1 MDGFLPGSFFR
12 PNARFRCQPSTS
24 WSVERLK
31 KKSFLTRGSSSGGCL
46 SKTEKRMNFPHLFE
60 NDFYAILPEL
70 YLILSTLVLLLFGV
84 FYSTS
89 KKHNTPSMMQ
99 TVAWLGLFC
108 LFCTLCILQ
117 NLPFSSMTFLYST
130 LVMDPL
136 TFFFKTLVLLG
147 AGLSLFISLQYFQ
160 TEDFRD
166 FEYTLLLLFSTCSM
180 LLLVSASDFISMY
193 LAIEMQS
200 LCLYVLA
207 ASKRNSEFS
216 TEAGLKY
223 FLLGAFSSGILLF
236 GCSVLYGLTGL
247 TGFES
252 FAKLFSGV
260 GESLP
265 VQTQSFLSVGILFI
279 AVGFLFKLTAA
290 PFHFWAPDV
299 YEGAPTSVTAFFSIT
314 PKLAIMAVFLRLFLV
329 SFYDFLFSWQSILIL
344 SSLFSLLIGS
354 FGAVA
359 QTRVKRLL
367 VYSSIG
373 HMGYLLMGVASGTVE
388 GLQSV
393 LLYLCI
399 YSVITVNIFAIV
411 LSLRDQQTG
420 QNIKYIEDMSML
432 SKSHPLLAFSLTL
445 TLFSMAGIP
454 PLAGFCSKF
463 YLFFAALSSSL
474 YFLAVFGIFSSMLSC
489 FYYLRVIKTMYFDQ
503 SKQPF
508 KNVQMDHEKSW
519 VITWTTFFVVFF
531 FLHPNVAFLWTQKV
545 ALLFLS

>member
-1 MDGFLPGSFFR
+1 MEF
-12 PNARFRCQPSTS
+12 
-24 WSVERLK
+24 
-31 KKSFLTRGSSSGGCL
+31 
-46 SKTEKRMNFPHLFE
+46 FE
-60 NDFYAILPEL
+60 NDFYGFLPEL
-70 YLILSTLVLLLFGV
+70 FLLIASLTLLMFGV
-84 FYSTS
+84 IYSTS
-89 KKHNTPSMMQ
+89 KTHGQPSCMQ
-99 TVAWLGLFC
+99 LLSWMSLLSLVLTAGLVFNSPVQSMI
-108 LFCTLCILQ
+108 F
-117 NLPFSSMTFLYST
+117 FSQALYLDELSS
-130 LVMDPL
+130 
-136 TFFFKTLVLLG
+136 FFKILIL
-147 AGLSLFISLQYFQ
+147 AGSFISIFMSLQYF
-160 TEDFRD
+160 ESENFHN
-166 FEYTLLLLFSTCSM
+166 FEYLVLILLSTLSM
-180 LLLVSASDFISMY
+180 CLLVSSYDLISMY